1 MTLATQTV
9 NMDAELLKPV
19 TFIQA
24 IENKNTKK
32 PDKTDQGSFAELLNE
47 KSTAINENKAEKEK
61 SPLPGTVRK
70 ADTSHQECKEAK
82 ESNKK
87 EVHLDPSAIE
97 KDSPQNEVITLAAA
111 MEPSSRQGMM
121 TIDPA
126 SLKLFADRMDR
137 SRSANVMNASNSR
150 AQGQGEGLKNGT
162 AREPVLLSGH
172 HHSAIDSEGA
182 GKQEYSKGISGER
195 GQNNLTISPA
205 VGANSDVKSISP
217 NNENDRLPGLII
229 KNGAFPQEQLS
240 AGHSEKKGPENGNA
254 LFVNSDSKTGIKGDV
269 LLERR
274 QNSKEVFVERV
285 ADILRKNG
293 NEDGTATK
301 MTSQIKNIVIS
312 PHDEAPQAST
322 SRESTLSSAG
332 KKVTAAGSELNTART
347 ATSTDSEMQQIL
359 PNSGSRVV
367 TAKEAP
373 ALYGLTADAERD
385 IIKTT
390 TAKGRSAEKMTG
402 PTVMEPLSRLSS
414 FSEKMMIKADNVTG
428 LNAQSIIDQIADA
441 RQDMGKDL
449 SRVKITLNPPNLGT
463 VELEVTVRH
472 NRVEVV
478 MIADHSGVQQV
489 LQSHA
494 EDIKSAFQRQDMKID
509 SFQVFLQD
517 NSDGNQQPSNQGT
530 SMHEQGRGS
539 HIRNVSE
546 EDSPDTFFAPEDHA
560 VEQPRGLVSIFA

>member
-32 PDKTDQGSFAELLNE
+32 PDKADQGSFAELLNE
-47 KSTAINENKAEKEK
+47 RSTAINENKAEKEK
-61 SPLPGTVRK
+61 SPLPGTARK
-70 ADTSHQECKEAK
+70 ADTSYQGCKEAK

-97 KDSPQNEVITLAAA
+97 KNSPQNEVITLAAA
-111 MEPSSRQGMM
+111 MEPSTRQGMM

-126 SLKLFADRMDR
+126 SLDVEDNLPKKLSAGRMDR
-137 SRSANVMNASNSR
+137 SRSANVMPASISQT
-150 AQGQGEGLKNGT
+150 QGQIDGLKNVT
-162 AREPVLLSGH
+162 LKEPALLSGSDH
-172 HHSAIDSEGA
+172 PAIDSEGA
-182 GKQEYSKGISGER
+182 GKQEYSKGVSGEG
-195 GQNNLTISPA
+195 GQNILTISPA

-217 NNENDRLPGLII
+217 NNENDNPPGLII
-229 KNGAFPQEQLS
+229 KNGAFPQEQIL
-240 AGHSEKKGPENGNA
+240 AGHSEKKMPENGDA
-254 LFVNSDSKTGIKGDV
+254 LFVNGDSKTGIKGDD

-301 MTSQIKNIVIS
+301 TTSQIKNIVVS
-312 PHDEAPQAST
+312 SHDEAPPAFT
-322 SRESTLSSAG
+322 PNESAFSSADTIN

-347 ATSTDSEMQQIL
+347 ATSADKEMQQIL
-359 PNSGSRVV
+359 PTS
-367 TAKEAP
+367 
-373 ALYGLTADAERD
+373 
-385 IIKTT
+385 
-390 TAKGRSAEKMTG
+390 KGRISEKMTG
-402 PTVMEPLSRLSS
+402 PTVMEPLNMLSS

-449 SRVKITLNPPNLGT
+449 NRVKITLNPPNLGT
-463 VELEVTVRH
+463 VDLEVTVRQ

-478 MIADHSGVQQV
+478 MIVDHSGVQQV

-509 SFQVFLQD
+509 SFQVLLQN
-517 NSDGNQQPSNQGT
+517 NSDGNQQQSNQGT
-530 SMHEQGRGS
+530 AMHEQSRGR
-539 HIRNVSE
+539 HLQHFSE
-546 EDSPDTFFAPEDHA
+546 EDSPDMIFTSEDHA
-560 VEQPRGLVSIFA
+560 IEQSRGLVSIFA